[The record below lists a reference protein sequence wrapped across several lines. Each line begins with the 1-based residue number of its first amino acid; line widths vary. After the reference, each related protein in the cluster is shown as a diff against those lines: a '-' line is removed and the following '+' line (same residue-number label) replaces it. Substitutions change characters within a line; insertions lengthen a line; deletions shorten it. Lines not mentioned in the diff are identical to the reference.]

1 MGRRPALD
9 VQQLIDAAAR
19 VFERRGYTDATL
31 AHIAAEA
38 GVSKPTVYQYVK
50 SKQQLLETIVEQV
63 VYPLRDGIDQ
73 IVKSDRAAI
82 DKLGAYIELHVL
94 SAIRYQPYYVVLTSD
109 QHQLSPQA
117 LRRYQSWARTV
128 NDAATELL
136 QQGRREG
143 AVRSDIDIPIA
154 VNLLNSTL
162 TSIARWYRPGDR
174 AQPDEIV
181 AEVGKYLSGLI
192 LAASPRHGAQI
203 LSAQSS

>member
-9 VQQLIDAAAR
+9 AQQLIDAAAR

-31 AHIAAEA
+31 ANIAAEA

-50 SKQQLLETIVEQV
+50 SKQQLLETIVEQA

-73 IVKSDRAAI
+73 IVKSECAAI
-82 DKLGAYIELHVL
+82 DKLNAYIEFHVL
-94 SAIRYQPYYVVLTSD
+94 SAIRYQPYYAVLTSD

-128 NDAATELL
+128 NHATTELL
-136 QQGRREG
+136 EQGKREG
-143 AVRSDIDIPIA
+143 AVRPDIDIPIA

-174 AQPDEIV
+174 AEPDEMV

-192 LAASPRHGAQI
+192 LSASPQQHAVTVT
-203 LSAQSS
+203 AQSG